1 MTHFARPV
9 GYDEASTALAA
20 EGIIILVG
28 TEGSGRRAGAI
39 ALLDQV
45 RSAGQ
50 PLVALSPAMT
60 VDKLAERSFDPG
72 TGYLIGDMFPDA
84 VQTELAHFYW
94 RDLCLG
100 VRKAHA
106 YMVVT
111 ASAASASGRS
121 DVIRQFAWQRPSPA
135 DMLRAHL
142 GADYTD
148 TEVVDKAAAA
158 IGPWYRLAD
167 IADIARR
174 LRAGDD
180 PQDVLATLDETD
192 RQAVTNWLGEEDLEK
207 PALLEVA
214 ALAFTAGLPERLFE
228 AELAELKVRIGEFMP
243 QPEPRQDDSTP
254 AHTELDLRFR
264 QLRRLRS
271 THALVGIRQ
280 VPVWHAAG
288 ALTVRHVDFR
298 KGTYRQQVVAELWSR
313 LDYDFWAG
321 VRAWL
326 HDIAADDDDPSP
338 LRSSLMN
345 SASFGLALLALEAPD
360 EVVESYLLPWSAVG
374 TGLGEQTIALR
385 LADDHARPRTARAAD
400 RHCLGRPGVRYP
412 ADAGYAGV
420 QRPAKPG
427 IRSSRSG
434 VWASSPGRM
443 TR

>member
-1 MTHFARPV
+1 
-9 GYDEASTALAA
+9 
-20 EGIIILVG
+20 
-28 TEGSGRRAGAI
+28 
-39 ALLDQV
+39 
-45 RSAGQ
+45 
-50 PLVALSPAMT
+50 MT

-148 TEVVDKAAAA
+148 TEVVDKATAA

-214 ALAFTAGLPERLFE
+214 ALAFTAGLAERLFE
-228 AELAELKVRIGEFMP
+228 AELAELKVRVGV
-243 QPEPRQDDSTP
+243 
-254 AHTELDLRFR
+254 
-264 QLRRLRS
+264 
-271 THALVGIRQ
+271 HA
-280 VPVWHAAG
+280 P
-288 ALTVRHVDFR
+288 T
-298 KGTYRQQVVAELWSR
+298 
-313 LDYDFWAG
+313 
-321 VRAWL
+321 
-326 HDIAADDDDPSP
+326 
-338 LRSSLMN
+338 
-345 SASFGLALLALEAPD
+345 
-360 EVVESYLLPWSAVG
+360 
-374 TGLGEQTIALR
+374 
-385 LADDHARPRTARAAD
+385 RTAPR
-400 RHCLGRPGVRYP
+400 
-412 ADAGYAGV
+412 
-420 QRPAKPG
+420 
-427 IRSSRSG
+427 
-434 VWASSPGRM
+434 
-443 TR
+443 